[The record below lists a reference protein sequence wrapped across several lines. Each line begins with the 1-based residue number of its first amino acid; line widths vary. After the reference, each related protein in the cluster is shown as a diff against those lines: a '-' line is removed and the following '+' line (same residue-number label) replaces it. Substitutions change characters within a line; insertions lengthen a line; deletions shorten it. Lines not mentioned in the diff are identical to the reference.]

1 MSAWVKSINHLYQS
15 EKALH
20 ECCTKPEGFKWVRV
34 DDWQQSVLAY
44 ERIGID
50 PDDRILTILNMTP
63 VDRPQYRIGLEENN
77 GSWKLIDHSDKN
89 EYWGQAREVRDL
101 VKIEKHAWEHKDWS
115 MEFALPG
122 LTVLIYKWVQGKRK
136 EKVEVLSASTSMSKK
151 KNQSIKKLPEPKKA
165 EPKKAMTKKAV
176 VKKSVTKK
184 SVTKKA
190 EPKKAVAKKSANK
203 TPANAPKQVK
213 TTKKKIKPIKKAA
226 KTVKKSV
233 PPKSPKPKAKIVKGK
248 KK

>member
-1 MSAWVKSINHLYQS
+1 
-15 EKALH
+15 
-20 ECCTKPEGFKWVRV
+20 
-34 DDWQQSVLAY
+34 
-44 ERIGID
+44 
-50 PDDRILTILNMTP
+50 MTP

-77 GSWKLIDHSDKN
+77 GSWKLIDHSDKP

-184 SVTKKA
+184 A

-203 TPANAPKQVK
+203 TPGNAPKQVK